1 MTGQPAPL
9 VAAEPRRR
17 ETMGKTLRA
26 LRLSRNWSLSEL
38 SLASGVPTSTI
49 SKIENDQMSPS
60 LVHAINLAAALGANL
75 GFLTDRDARPTAA
88 FSVVRSTERAEI
100 DLEEM
105 SLRLQDLHGDFT
117 PNLLEARLGMLSP
130 GARSGDEP
138 MRHAGEEICHVLEGA
153 IRYTIADTV
162 YDLNAGDSIHFKST
176 DPHLWENRAS
186 GMTRVVWV
194 FSDGLSF

>member
-1 MTGQPAPL
+1 MTGQFAPASK
-9 VAAEPRRR
+9 APRP
-17 ETMGKTLRA
+17 ETLGKTLRT
-26 LRLSRNWSLSEL
+26 LRLSRDWSLSEL

-75 GFLTDRDARPTAA
+75 GFLTDRDARQPAPFT
-88 FSVVRSTERAEI
+88 VVRSTERAEI

-117 PNLLEARLGMLSP
+117 PNLLEARLGMLSA
-130 GARSGDEP
+130 GARSGEEP

-162 YDLNAGDSIHFKST
+162 YDLTAGDTIHFKST

-186 GMTRVVWV
+186 GITRCVWV